1 MYIPS
6 DNKYHQAKYIFI
18 AEVVVLF
25 YYEFE
30 RKIERE
36 REREQGFI
44 QWRVLGLAIRTIVL
58 GRSFLSQAANLQT
71 FIVQDIEYYR
81 YWL

>member
-6 DNKYHQAKYIFI
+6 DNKYHQAKHIFI

-30 RKIERE
+30 RDRE
-36 REREQGFI
+36 REN
-44 QWRVLGLAIRTIVL
+44 RVSYNGVCLDKNNFTGSVF
-58 GRSFLSQAANLQT
+58 SLSSS
-71 FIVQDIEYYR
+71 
-81 YWL
+81 